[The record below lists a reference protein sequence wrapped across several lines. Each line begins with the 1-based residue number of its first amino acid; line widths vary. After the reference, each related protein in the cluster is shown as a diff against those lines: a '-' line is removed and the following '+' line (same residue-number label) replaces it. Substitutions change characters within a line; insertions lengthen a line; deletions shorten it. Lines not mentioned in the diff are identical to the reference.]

1 MGKPKENTIAK
12 IDDLNSILAESALS
26 EPKKEL
32 IAALAGRC
40 HSMNIHKA
48 KLVYFK
54 EIKLLLTKCL
64 AAVESGEITADEGG
78 TTRRDSRFGTRG
90 GGAEGLQKG

>member
-1 MGKPKENTIAK
+1 MAKPKENTITK
-12 IDDLNSILAESALS
+12 IDDLNSVLTESGLS

-32 IAALAGRC
+32 IAALAKRC
-40 HSMNIHKA
+40 HNMNIHKA

-64 AAVESGEITADEGG
+64 AAVENGEIIDEEKWQSLEKELLRLLHAKNG
-78 TTRRDSRFGTRG
+78 
-90 GGAEGLQKG
+90 

>member
-12 IDDLNSILAESALS
+12 IDDLNAVLTKSGLS

-54 EIKLLLTKCL
+54 EIKLLLTKCQ
-64 AAVESGEITADEGG
+64 AAVSSGEITDEDKWQSIEKEL
-78 TTRRDSRFGTRG
+78 RRLLYAKNG
-90 GGAEGLQKG
+90 

>member
-12 IDDLNSILAESALS
+12 IDDLNSALTESALS
-26 EPKKEL
+26 EPKKRL

-40 HSMNIHKA
+40 HDMNIHKA

-64 AAVESGEITADEGG
+64 AAVESGEIINEDKWQALEKELLRLLRAKNG
-78 TTRRDSRFGTRG
+78 
-90 GGAEGLQKG
+90 

>member
-12 IDDLNSILAESALS
+12 IDHLNSILAESALS
-26 EPKKEL
+26 APKKEL

-64 AAVESGEITADEGG
+64 AAVENGEMTEEDQWQSLEKELLRLLNIKNG
-78 TTRRDSRFGTRG
+78 
-90 GGAEGLQKG
+90 

>member
-12 IDDLNSILAESALS
+12 VDHLTSKLNVSILSAS
-26 EPKKEL
+26 QKEL
-32 IAALAGRC
+32 ITTLARRC

-48 KLVYFK
+48 KLAYFK

-64 AAVESGEITADEGG
+64 AAVESGEITEGERWQCFERQILRLLKAKNG
-78 TTRRDSRFGTRG
+78 
-90 GGAEGLQKG
+90 

>member
-12 IDDLNSILAESALS
+12 IDDLNSVLTGLAIS
-26 EPKKEL
+26 EPKKQL
-32 IAALAGRC
+32 ITALAGRC
-40 HSMNIHKA
+40 HNMNIHKA

-64 AAVESGEITADEGG
+64 AAVESGEITGEDKWQSLEKELLRLLHAKNG
-78 TTRRDSRFGTRG
+78 
-90 GGAEGLQKG
+90 

>member
-12 IDDLNSILAESALS
+12 IDDLNSVLKKSALS

-32 IAALAGRC
+32 ITTLAGRC
-40 HSMNIHKA
+40 HHINIHKA

-64 AAVESGEITADEGG
+64 AAVENGEIIDEDKWQSLKKDLLRLLHTKNG
-78 TTRRDSRFGTRG
+78 
-90 GGAEGLQKG
+90 

>member
-12 IDDLNSILAESALS
+12 IDNLNASLMDSALS
-26 EPKKEL
+26 EPQKKL

-48 KLVYFK
+48 KLAYFK
-54 EIKLLLTKCL
+54 EIKLLLTRCL
-64 AAVESGEITADEGG
+64 AAVEGEGMIEKDPWGSLEKELLRLLHAKNG
-78 TTRRDSRFGTRG
+78 
-90 GGAEGLQKG
+90 

>member
-64 AAVESGEITADEGG
+64 AAVESGEMTEKDQWQSLEKEMLRLLNAKNG
-78 TTRRDSRFGTRG
+78 
-90 GGAEGLQKG
+90 